1 MSPEPLRASSH
12 VARPVAAPPRRG
24 GLIALL
30 LIGLAGCAPTTAAR
44 VGGDVAEAGDSIA
57 GSYLAGR
64 AALAGGDVV
73 TAARELART
82 AAENPGELGLRRE
95 VLLLDLV
102 AADGA
107 RAVEDARALVEV
119 DPAAPEARL
128 VLAAAELRAG
138 RAGACRDQLAPA
150 QEPSLV
156 SILRPI
162 LDAWCLDAGGDRA
175 GAERLLARGTAGAPV
190 DPLRVYH
197 HAALLGLLGRAG
209 EGVALLEGLIASE
222 GRPPARMMVTLL
234 ALEAQARGA
243 AAALQRLDATDPVG
257 TEEPLVEAARAE
269 LADGR
274 VPTAPIRDAT
284 SGFAD
289 ALLGL
294 ADAIR
299 AQDPVRALALARLAI
314 DLAPADLEAHLL
326 TAEVFVDQ
334 GNPAA
339 ALRALDASPSGGP
352 LGLRRELARAEA
364 LAALDRRPEAEAVLR
379 AAIASYPRRPEP
391 LIALGDLLRRQDRF
405 AEAVAAYGEVIDR
418 LSAAGLPVPWRLYY
432 VRGIALDR
440 SDRWP
445 EAERDFLAALE
456 LEPDQAT
463 VLNYLGYSWVDRGM
477 NLERAQA
484 MLRRAVEL
492 SPNDGFIVDSL
503 GWAHYRLGD
512 YQEAVVHL
520 ERAVELQPG
529 DPVLNDH
536 LGDAYWR
543 AGRQREARF
552 QWERVLIFSPEP
564 ELAAEVRRKLERG
577 LPDARGG

>member
-12 VARPVAAPPRRG
+12 AARPAATAPRRR
-24 GLIALL
+24 GLVALL
-30 LIGLAGCAPTTAAR
+30 VIGLAGCAPTTAAR
-44 VGGDVAEAGDSIA
+44 VGGAPGDGDGSIA

-64 AALAGGDVV
+64 AALAGGDVAI
-73 TAARELART
+73 AARELART
-82 AAENPGELGLRRE
+82 AAEHPDELGLRRE

-107 RAVEDARALVEV
+107 GAVNDARGLVEV
-119 DPAAPEARL
+119 DPTSPEARL
-128 VLAAAELRAG
+128 VLAVAALRAG
-138 RAGACRDQLAPA
+138 DARACRDELAAA
-150 QEPSLV
+150 QAPSLV
-156 SILRPI
+156 TILRPI
-162 LDAWCLDAGGDRA
+162 LDAWCRDAGGDRT
-175 GAERLLARGTAGAPV
+175 GAEQQLGSARGETPV

-197 HAALLGLLGRAG
+197 HAALLGLLGRPD
-209 EGVALLEGLIASE
+209 EGVRALERLIASE
-222 GRPPARMMVTLL
+222 GRPPARMMLTLL
-234 ALEAQARGA
+234 ALEAQARGP
-243 AAALQRLDATDPVG
+243 AAALARLGSAEAGD
-257 TEEPLVEAARAE
+257 EPLLEAARAE
-269 LADGR
+269 LRAGG
-274 VPTAPIRDAT
+274 VPTAPIRDAV

-314 DLAPADLEAHLL
+314 ELVPSDLEAHLL

-334 GNPAA
+334 GNPEA
-339 ALRALDASPSGGP
+339 ALRALEVAPSGGP
-352 LGLRRELARAEA
+352 LGLRRELARADA
-364 LAALDRRPEAEAVLR
+364 LAQLERRGEAEAVLR
-379 AAIASYPRRPEP
+379 AAIAQYPRRPEP
-391 LIALGDLLRRQDRF
+391 LIALGDLLRRQERF
-405 AEAVAAYGEVIDR
+405 AEAVTAYGEVIDR
-418 LSAAGLPVPWRLYY
+418 LTAAGLPVPWRLLY

-440 SDRWP
+440 SGRWP
-445 EAERDFLAALE
+445 EAERDFLAALAE
-456 LEPDQAT
+456 EPDQAT

-543 AGRQREARF
+543 AGRFREARF

-577 LPDARGG
+577 LADARDG

>member
-1 MSPEPLRASSH
+1 M
-12 VARPVAAPPRRG
+12 
-24 GLIALL
+24 
-30 LIGLAGCAPTTAAR
+30 IGLAGCAPTTAAR
-44 VGGDVAEAGDSIA
+44 VGGDVADPGGSIA

-64 AALAGGDVV
+64 SALTGGDVV
-73 TAARELART
+73 TAARELAR
-82 AAENPGELGLRRE
+82 AAADNPGELGLRRE

-102 AADGA
+102 AGDIAGA
-107 RAVEDARALVEV
+107 VNDARSLVEV
-119 DPAAPEARL
+119 DPLAPEARL
-128 VLAAAELRAG
+128 VLAVVELRAG
-138 RAGACRDQLAPA
+138 RPGACRSELAAA
-150 QEPSLV
+150 QAPSLV

-162 LDAWCLDAGGDRA
+162 LDAWCLDASGDRV
-175 GAERLLARGTAGAPV
+175 GAERQLRSGARDSPT

-197 HAALLGLLGRAG
+197 HAALLGLLGRAA
-209 EGVALLEGLIASE
+209 EGVAALERLIANE
-222 GRPPARMMVTLL
+222 GRPPGRMMLTLL
-234 ALEAQARGA
+234 ALEAQARGP
-243 AAALQRLDATDPVG
+243 AAALARLDMVDAPGEDP
-257 TEEPLVEAARAE
+257 LLEAARAE
-269 LADGR
+269 LVAGR
-274 VPTAPIRDAT
+274 VPAAPIRDAT
-284 SGFAD
+284 TGFAD

-299 AQDPVRALALARLAI
+299 AQDPLRALALARLAI
-314 DLAPADLEAHLL
+314 DLVPADQEAHLL
-326 TAEVFVDQ
+326 SAEVFVDQ

-339 ALRALDASPSGGP
+339 ALRALEASPPGGP
-352 LGLRRELARAEA
+352 LGLRRELARADA
-364 LAALDRRPEAEAVLR
+364 LGALERRGEAEAVLR
-379 AAIASYPRRPEP
+379 AAIVAYPRRPEP

-405 AEAVAAYGEVIDR
+405 DEAVAAYREVIDR
-418 LSAAGLPVPWRLYY
+418 LTAAGLPVPWRLLY

-440 SDRWP
+440 SGRWP
-445 EAERDFLAALE
+445 EAERDFLGALE

-463 VLNYLGYSWVDRGM
+463 VLNYLGYSWVDRGI

-543 AGRQREARF
+543 AGRRREARF
-552 QWERVLIFSPEP
+552 QWERVLVFSPEP
-564 ELAAEVRRKLERG
+564 ALAAEVRRKLERG
-577 LPDARGG
+577 LPDARDG

>member
-1 MSPEPLRASSH
+1 MSPEPLRPSSH
-12 VARPVAAPPRRG
+12 VARPVATPPRRG

-73 TAARELART
+73 TAARELARA

-138 RAGACRDQLAPA
+138 RAGACRDQLAAA

-156 SILRPI
+156 SLLRPI
-162 LDAWCLDAGGDRA
+162 LDAWCRVAGGDRM
-175 GAERLLARGTAGAPV
+175 GAERQLARGTAGAPV

-243 AAALQRLDATDPVG
+243 AAALQRLDAADPVG

-364 LAALDRRPEAEAVLR
+364 LSALDRRPEAEAVLR